1 MSRNQP
7 PSVTSIQG
15 PVHHDRHVSQ
25 DDGSTVQSRALA
37 MSVHLFT
44 ASGALWALLTLDAI
58 MAEDYRM
65 AFIWMFVAMFV
76 DSVDGPLARK
86 LDVKRHAPHI
96 DGARLDDVIDYINYT
111 FVPIVLLIHAG
122 WLPDPAPLW
131 AAFPLVA
138 SALAFSNTESKD
150 TEDGFFLG
158 FPSYWNVFAF
168 YVVVLATAGS
178 EWLVLLLMLAFSALS
193 VMPVRFVYPNR
204 FDGMRWFFFGG
215 GIVWIA
221 SILFAA
227 LQYPD
232 TPRLFVQASLV
243 YPALYFGLSV
253 WLDRNRTSNAT

>member
-1 MSRNQP
+1 M
-7 PSVTSIQG
+7 
-15 PVHHDRHVSQ
+15 HHDRHVSQ

-37 MSVHLFT
+37 MLVHLFT

-58 MAEDYRM
+58 MSGDYRM
-65 AFIWMFVAMFV
+65 AFLWMFVAMFV
-76 DSVDGPLARK
+76 DSVDGPLARR
-86 LDVKRHAPHI
+86 LDVKRHASHI

-178 EWLVLLLMLAFSALS
+178 EWIVLVLMLAFSALS

-232 TPRLFVQASLV
+232 TPRLFVQVSLV

>member
-1 MSRNQP
+1 M
-7 PSVTSIQG
+7 
-15 PVHHDRHVSQ
+15 HHDRHVSQ

-58 MAEDYRM
+58 MADDYRM
-65 AFIWMFVAMFV
+65 AFLWMFVAMFV
-76 DSVDGPLARK
+76 DSVDGPLARS

-150 TEDGFFLG
+150 TEVLNLRFLFTHRLG
-158 FPSYWNVFAF
+158 LTRQV
-168 YVVVLATAGS
+168 
-178 EWLVLLLMLAFSALS
+178 
-193 VMPVRFVYPNR
+193 
-204 FDGMRWFFFGG
+204 
-215 GIVWIA
+215 
-221 SILFAA
+221 
-227 LQYPD
+227 
-232 TPRLFVQASLV
+232 TPWG
-243 YPALYFGLSV
+243 PE
-253 WLDRNRTSNAT
+253 

>member
-1 MSRNQP
+1 MGSR
-7 PSVTSIQG
+7 VTSIQG
-15 PVHHDRHVSQ
+15 PLHHDRHVSQ
-25 DDGSTVQSRALA
+25 DEGSTVQSRALA

-86 LDVKRHAPHI
+86 LDVKRHTPHI

-178 EWLVLLLMLAFSALS
+178 EWIVLVLMLAVSALS

-243 YPALYFGLSV
+243 YPSLYFVLSV
-253 WLDRNRTSNAT
+253 WLDRNRTSNAR